1 MTNRYSKQ
9 IKSSSVVNLT
19 EREINVYEEDGNI
32 ATFPPSRQQLPEYQ
46 PCKYYIVS
54 EDNETA
60 LSLERR
66 DLLYANYIGVGSES
80 QALYH
85 LYAANGRQHG
95 VDIKLRGY
103 GSY

>member
-46 PCKYYIVS
+46 PDKYYIVA
-54 EDNETA
+54 DNKTA
-60 LSLERR
+60 LALERR

-85 LYAANGRQHG
+85 LYAASGRHSIDIRLQHY
-95 VDIKLRGY
+95 GY
-103 GSY
+103 

>member
-1 MTNRYSKQ
+1 MTGRKYSKQ

-46 PCKYYIVS
+46 PGKYYIVS
-54 EDNETA
+54 EETA

-85 LYAANGRQHG
+85 LYAASGRHG
-95 VDIKLRGY
+95 VDIKLRRY